1 MKFIKEITK
10 IERANFNTIDG
21 DSNSN
26 DGSLEN
32 DDNLREP
39 VPKTKV
45 IDVLQMPWYAGN
57 AASKSR
63 LNKIPRGYIIERR
76 QKLNSLLSG
85 AMYYLGTILRDLKQ
99 QAPKVGAA
107 VKEKI
112 NDGSVESTVAGV
124 AGYVVGGTAVAGAK
138 GVGAVT
144 PNVIKS
150 LLGKLTGSVSSM
162 IGKNYN
168 SAQASLAK
176 ALNSDERLLERNN
189 LNSLLGIYLT
199 EETGFKYALP
209 YLNGP
214 IKYNSTW
221 QNEGQGVMSGLV
233 NKGMKLADEAYNIIN
248 ITQPGV
254 YIQKPKY
261 FNFEQGGKS
270 VSFNFPLLNTTTND
284 NAFDYKSNYEL
295 LWLLTY
301 QNKPYKTTFARTT
314 PGKIY
319 TVEIPGVVSMPYAYI
334 SEMSIDFRGTVR
346 QLPVDTPKKYDAPIP
361 EAYVVNITFT
371 SLLNDFANTMM
382 GSGFSSSIRDNILE
396 MNFNK

>member
-1 MKFIKEITK
+1 MKFIQEKFKK
-10 IERANFNTIDG
+10 IDYANFNTISSASD
-21 DSNSN
+21 SN
-26 DGSLEN
+26 DGSLTN
-32 DDNLREP
+32 DDSLLEP
-39 VPKTKV
+39 VPQTKV

-63 LNKIPRGYIIERR
+63 LNKIPRGYIVERK

-85 AMYYLGTILRDLKQ
+85 AMYYLGTILKDGKQ
-99 QAPKVGAA
+99 QSSKLADLAGEKADEGLTKFSGAGTT
-107 VKEKI
+107 
-112 NDGSVESTVAGV
+112 D
-124 AGYVVGGTAVAGAK
+124 VV
-138 GVGAVT
+138 
-144 PNVIKS
+144 KS
-150 LLGKLTGSVSSM
+150 LLGKIISKLPKDVLGIGGSFSDAR
-162 IGKNYN
+162 N
-168 SAQASLAK
+168 SIKK
-176 ALNSDERLLERNN
+176 ALTSDKSLLERNN
-189 LNSLLGIYLT
+189 LSSLIGIYLT

-214 IKYNSTW
+214 MKYTSNW
-221 QNEGQGVMSGLV
+221 DDEGQGFASGLV
-233 NKGMKLADEAYNIIN
+233 NKGMGVVDEMYNIIN

-301 QNKPYKTTFARTT
+301 QNKPFKTTFARTT

-346 QLPVDTPKKYDAPIP
+346 QLPVDTPTEYDAPIP

-371 SLLNDFANTMM
+371 SLLNDYANTMM
-382 GSGFSSSIRDNILE
+382 GSGYSSTIRDNIVN
-396 MNFNK
+396 MKFSK

>member
-1 MKFIKEITK
+1 MKFIKK
-10 IERANFNTIDG
+10 IESIDKANFNTISSP
-21 DSNSN
+21 SNSN

-32 DDNLREP
+32 DDALK
-39 VPKTKV
+39 VPKPKVPV

-57 AASKSR
+57 TASKSR
-63 LNKIPRGYIIERR
+63 LDNIPRGYIVERS

-85 AMYYLGTILRDLKQ
+85 AMYYLGTVLRDLKQ
-99 QAPKVGAA
+99 TGSKAKTAAADAVPTGVAAATTGVALGAGAA
-107 VKEKI
+107 V
-112 NDGSVESTVAGV
+112 NNF
-124 AGYVVGGTAVAGAK
+124 
-138 GVGAVT
+138 T

-150 LLGKLTGSVSSM
+150 LLGKITDKIPSNVLGGGFT
-162 IGKNYN
+162 
-168 SAQASLAK
+168 SAQNSLAE
-176 ALNSDERLLERNN
+176 ALKSDERLLERNN

-199 EETGFKYALP
+199 EETGFKYTLP

-214 IKYNSTW
+214 IDYSSSW
-221 QNEGQGVMSGLV
+221 QDEGQSAMSGLV
-233 NKGMKLADEAYNIIN
+233 NKGMGIIDEIYNVIN

-270 VSFNFPLLNTTTND
+270 VSFNFPLLNTITND
-284 NAFDYKSNYEL
+284 KAFDYKSNYEL

-334 SEMSIDFRGTVR
+334 SEMSIDFRGTIR
-346 QLPVDTPKKYDAPIP
+346 QLPVDTPTTYDAPIP

-371 SLLNDFANTMM
+371 SLLNDFANTMV
-382 GSGFSSSIRDNILE
+382 GSGFTSTIQE
-396 MNFNK
+396 NKVAFKFK

>member
-1 MKFIKEITK
+1 MKFIKK
-10 IERANFNTIDG
+10 IESIDKANFNTISSP
-21 DSNSN
+21 SNSN

-32 DDNLREP
+32 DDALK
-39 VPKTKV
+39 VPKPKVPV

-57 AASKSR
+57 TASKSR
-63 LNKIPRGYIIERR
+63 LDKIPRGYIVERS

-85 AMYYLGTILRDLKQ
+85 AMYYLGTVLRDLKQ
-99 QAPKVGAA
+99 TGSKAKTAAADAVPTGVAAATTGVALGAGAA
-107 VKEKI
+107 V
-112 NDGSVESTVAGV
+112 NNF
-124 AGYVVGGTAVAGAK
+124 
-138 GVGAVT
+138 T

-150 LLGKLTGSVSSM
+150 LLGKITDKIPSNVLGGGFT
-162 IGKNYN
+162 
-168 SAQASLAK
+168 SAQNSLAE
-176 ALNSDERLLERNN
+176 ALKSDERLLERNN

-199 EETGFKYALP
+199 EETGFKYTLP

-214 IKYNSTW
+214 IDYSSSW
-221 QNEGQGVMSGLV
+221 QDEGQSAMSGLV
-233 NKGMKLADEAYNIIN
+233 NKGMGIIDEIYNVIN

-270 VSFNFPLLNTTTND
+270 VSFNFPLLNTITND
-284 NAFDYKSNYEL
+284 KAFDYKSNYEL

-334 SEMSIDFRGTVR
+334 SEMSIDFRGTIR
-346 QLPVDTPKKYDAPIP
+346 QLPVNTPTTYDAPIP

-371 SLLNDFANTMM
+371 SLLNDFANTMV
-382 GSGFSSSIRDNILE
+382 GSGFTSTIQE
-396 MNFNK
+396 NKVAFKFK

>member
-1 MKFIKEITK
+1 MKFIDQLKSVDRT
-10 IERANFNTIDG
+10 NFNTFTNN
-21 DSNSN
+21 SNSN

-32 DDNLREP
+32 DDPLQ
-39 VPKTKV
+39 VPIPSTPV

-57 AASKSR
+57 TASKSR
-63 LNKIPRGYIIERR
+63 LDKIPRGYIVERS

-85 AMYYLGTILRDLKQ
+85 AMYYLGTVLRDLKQ
-99 QAPKVGAA
+99 TGRKAKTAVGDAIPTGVALGAGAA
-107 VKEKI
+107 V
-112 NDGSVESTVAGV
+112 NNF
-124 AGYVVGGTAVAGAK
+124 
-138 GVGAVT
+138 T

-150 LLGKLTGSVSSM
+150 LLGKITDKIPSNVLG
-162 IGKNYN
+162 GKLD
-168 SAQASLAK
+168 SAQASLAE
-176 ALNSDERLLERNN
+176 ALKSDKSLLERNN

-199 EETGFKYALP
+199 EETGFKYTLP

-214 IKYNSTW
+214 IQYDSSW
-221 QNEGQGVMSGLV
+221 QDEGQGAMSGLV
-233 NKGMKLADEAYNIIN
+233 NKGMGIIDEVYNVIN

-270 VSFNFPLLNTTTND
+270 VSFNFPLLNTVTND
-284 NAFDYKSNYEL
+284 KAFDYKSNYEL

-334 SEMSIDFRGTVR
+334 SEMSIDFRGTIR
-346 QLPVDTPKKYDAPIP
+346 QLPVDTPTTYDAPIP

-371 SLLNDFANTMM
+371 SLLNDFANTMV
-382 GSGFSSSIRDNILE
+382 GSGFTSTIQE
-396 MNFNK
+396 NKVAFKFK

>member
-1 MKFIKEITK
+1 MKFIDK
-10 IERANFNTIDG
+10 IDSIEKANFNTISSP
-21 DSNSN
+21 SNSN

-32 DDNLREP
+32 DDPLQ
-39 VPKTKV
+39 VPISKVPV

-57 AASKSR
+57 TASKSR
-63 LNKIPRGYIIERR
+63 LDKIPRGYIVERS

-85 AMYYLGTILRDLKQ
+85 AMYYLGTVLRDLKQ
-99 QAPKVGAA
+99 TGRKAKTAVGDAIPTGVALGAGAA
-107 VKEKI
+107 V
-112 NDGSVESTVAGV
+112 NNF
-124 AGYVVGGTAVAGAK
+124 
-138 GVGAVT
+138 T

-150 LLGKLTGSVSSM
+150 LLGKITDKIPSNVLG
-162 IGKNYN
+162 GKLD
-168 SAQASLAK
+168 SAQASLAE
-176 ALNSDERLLERNN
+176 ALKSDKSLLERNN

-199 EETGFKYALP
+199 EETGFKYTLP

-214 IKYNSTW
+214 IQYDSSW
-221 QNEGQGVMSGLV
+221 QDEGQGAMSGLV
-233 NKGMKLADEAYNIIN
+233 NKGMGIIDEVYNVIN

-270 VSFNFPLLNTTTND
+270 VSFNFPLLNTVTND
-284 NAFDYKSNYEL
+284 KAFDYKSNYEL

-334 SEMSIDFRGTVR
+334 SEMSIDFRGTIR
-346 QLPVDTPKKYDAPIP
+346 QLPVDTPTTYDAPIP

-371 SLLNDFANTMM
+371 SLLNDFANTMV
-382 GSGFSSSIRDNILE
+382 GSGFTSTIQE
-396 MNFNK
+396 NKVAFKFK